1 MYLVYRR
8 YPIELKWQYLKKDE
22 LSGQIFDDE
31 LDLTDAVICGDNFQ
45 VAARR
50 VVVAILSKTI
60 DSAILICNIYY
71 NERSI

>member
-1 MYLVYRR
+1 VYLVYRR

-31 LDLTDAVICGDNFQ
+31 LDLTYAVICGDNFQ

-50 VVVAILSKTI
+50 VVVTSSPKTI
-60 DSAILICNIYY
+60 DSSILICNTIL
-71 NERSI
+71 